1 MVSNLQ
7 LGDVYWTENGY
18 GGISDYVFV
27 ARQGQFIIGVEE
39 EYGCRNR
46 IVDQLH
52 RMCEETLEEDGVDM
66 YVHYA
71 NKCYPTYE
79 DAETII
85 LGSEDW
91 DADSD

>member
-7 LGDVYWTENGY
+7 LGDTYYTEDNYGDVSGY
-18 GGISDYVFV
+18 IFV
-27 ARQGQFIIGVEE
+27 ARQGQFIIGTA
-39 EYGCRNR
+39 EYCGYH

-52 RMCEETLEEDGVDM
+52 QMCEETLEEEGVNM

-79 DAETII
+79 EAEKNIA
-85 LGSEDW
+85 GSGDKE
-91 DADSD
+91 

>member
-1 MVSNLQ
+1 MQ

-39 EYGCRNR
+39 EYDCRNR

-52 RMCEETLEEDGVDM
+52 HMCE
-66 YVHYA
+66 
-71 NKCYPTYE
+71 
-79 DAETII
+79 
-85 LGSEDW
+85 
-91 DADSD
+91 

>member
-7 LGDVYWTENGY
+7 LGDTYYTEDNYGEIAGY
-18 GGISDYVFV
+18 IFV
-27 ARQGQFIIGVEE
+27 ARQEQFIIGVAKY
-39 EYGCRNR
+39 YGYS

-52 RMCEETLEEDGVDM
+52 RMCEETLEDDGVGM

-79 DAETII
+79 EAEKNIVE
-85 LGSEDW
+85 SEDEE
-91 DADSD
+91 